1 MTLQIHG
8 QVVPSGHSQMNK
20 TPEDWRPWRVPLG
33 ANSAWES
40 AVTIEDCNA
49 EFLDADDDANSVD
62 LVIGDLR

>member
-8 QVVPSGHSQMNK
+8 QVVPSGNSQMNK

-33 ANSAWES
+33 AKSAWEC